1 VEDKINPPMPYSE
14 ILPAYGHGWI
24 RDLFRDANKLQANAE
39 YESVK
44 RGMREASM
52 YHLNPQDYDR
62 QIDQIMKDGL
72 AFQSIRRVKTAGG
85 FSHTHQDGADLGPDT
100 LVYGVLARDLDVA
113 VAIVKA
119 SQPDKSGDADNVSI
133 GELLGYPECC
143 RKAFAEFWKTTYDP
157 VFEIALN
164 TPGCKADGNTI
175 IIERGDPRLYVH
187 FRYFGVRIIPW
198 FPCSFNCEASIEL
211 AEKWSAL
218 MYDIDPETTEALLGI
233 LPMESK
239 WDLLNSQIVVNH
251 PYFMGRATSY
261 YTEANKIVVFK

>member
-113 VAIVKA
+113 VSIVKA

-143 RKAFAEFWKTTYDP
+143 RKAFA
-157 VFEIALN
+157 
-164 TPGCKADGNTI
+164 
-175 IIERGDPRLYVH
+175 
-187 FRYFGVRIIPW
+187 
-198 FPCSFNCEASIEL
+198 
-211 AEKWSAL
+211 
-218 MYDIDPETTEALLGI
+218 
-233 LPMESK
+233 
-239 WDLLNSQIVVNH
+239 
-251 PYFMGRATSY
+251 
-261 YTEANKIVVFK
+261 